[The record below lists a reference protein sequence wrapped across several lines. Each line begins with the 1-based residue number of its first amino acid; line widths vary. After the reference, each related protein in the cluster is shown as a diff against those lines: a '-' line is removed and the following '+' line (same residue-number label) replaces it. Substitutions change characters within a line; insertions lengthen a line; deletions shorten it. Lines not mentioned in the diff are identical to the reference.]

1 MRRLGGSRWCL
12 RRTRGTMGFERQFGV
27 WQVYGQA
34 PEKQVEIV
42 CASSEM
48 KECRGKVVKG
58 AVGMVW
64 AHEGIGVPEHIPA
77 MSLMEVLGRIEV
89 HAC

>member
-1 MRRLGGSRWCL
+1 MRC
-12 RRTRGTMGFERQFGV
+12 
-27 WQVYGQA
+27 
-34 PEKQVEIV
+34 
-42 CASSEM
+42 CSEM